1 MLLSL
6 NYKKLYHI
14 KKQLTKKYVI
24 VKMVRPLRN
33 SDMFKSIKRSRVSDE
48 VANQI
53 KTLISEGKLKPGDRL
68 PPEREL
74 IKQFGVSRPSL
85 REALNSLMAMGFL
98 EVKQAKRTYIKS
110 VASERMED
118 PLSLLIKTDTQK
130 IFDLIEVRKAMEAWG
145 ASQAAQRA
153 TEEDVKRL
161 ESIIEE
167 MEKAIEEG
175 RDWDK
180 EDADFHLAIAQATH
194 NMVQIHIMSTMYDLL
209 RESVA
214 KLFTDKVKMKKLFQ
228 QHDRILNAIK
238 NHSPEKARER
248 TLEHLDYVDSEVK
261 TMNGAT
267 KKTEA
272 SAES

>member
-1 MLLSL
+1 
-6 NYKKLYHI
+6 
-14 KKQLTKKYVI
+14 
-24 VKMVRPLRN
+24 MVRPLWKI
-33 SDMFKSIKRSRVSDE
+33 DMFKSIKHSRLSDE

-53 KTLISEGKLKPGDRL
+53 RSLISEGKLKPGDRL

-74 IKQFGVSRPSL
+74 TKQFGVSRPSL
-85 REALNSLMAMGFL
+85 REALNSLVAMGFL
-98 EVKQAKRTYIKS
+98 ESKQSKRTFVKS

-118 PLSLLIKTDTQK
+118 PLAFLIKTDTQK
-130 IFDLIEVRKAMEAWG
+130 IFDLIEVRKAMEVWG

-153 TEEDVKRL
+153 TEEDIRRL

-167 MEKAIEEG
+167 MAKAIEEG

-194 NMVQIHIMSTMYDLL
+194 NLVQTHIMSTLYDLL

-214 KLFTDKVKMKKLFQ
+214 RIFTDKTKMKKLFQ
-228 QHDRILNAIK
+228 QHSQIVNAIK
-238 NHSPEKARER
+238 NRSPEKARER

-261 TMNGAT
+261 TLNGLI
-267 KKTEA
+267 KRMDA
-272 SAES
+272 SAESQKEIDLLSD